1 MASKAPAKK
10 AKDLAPKSGNV
21 KGGNRGSMNDNM
33 TLIRNA
39 KPTPKKKD
47 LPSKKTVTG
56 GKKSAQDYAGNDNL
70 TLVRNAK
77 PSKKKDLPARKP
89 VKGGRASA
97 YKVPE

>member
-1 MASKAPAKK
+1 M
-10 AKDLAPKSGNV
+10 APKSDSV
-21 KGGNRGSMNDNM
+21 KGGIIRRPVGNDNL
-33 TLIRNA
+33 TLVRGA

-56 GKKSAQDYAGNDNL
+56 GKRNADEYAGNDNL

-89 VKGGRASA
+89 VKGGAKTG
-97 YKVPE
+97 YKNG